1 MFFLRPPSESCSA
14 SCPGSHPH
22 QCAAACA
29 KRHALSRAGVH
40 WLTAA
45 DKEVRQHLLA
55 LHDGELS
62 PHSVLSTG

>member
-14 SCPGSHPH
+14 SCPGSYLINV
-22 QCAAACA
+22 
-29 KRHALSRAGVH
+29 RLHAQSATLLARAGVH

-45 DKEVRQHLLA
+45 GKEVRQHLLA